1 MQLPGPTTS
10 RLWILWRVESGFKS
24 FQVEGRAL
32 GDWHDWLPNKDS
44 LASDVGFLLSNFGSE
59 SKLRRFLCFILKFWK
74 ILAFPIRLMTWW
86 KDLDESIT
94 DYQLH
99 TPWKVLSQIP
109 CFKKNMELALWHAC
123 YKRST
128 SSIVATLPNFQGE
141 ATNLLGDQMGYLD
154 FIVMVGGYRLH
165 APSDPPQKKLQ
176 GKVNWLVQLESC
188 RCNFCLDFGQTYQMN
203 KELKFPCPPW
213 LAEGHGV
220 LMI

>member
-32 GDWHDWLPNKDS
+32 EDWHDWLPNKDS

-59 SKLRRFLCFILKFWK
+59 SKLRRFLCFWIKFWK
-74 ILAFPIRLMTWW
+74 ILAFPIRLVTWW

-94 DYQLH
+94 H
-99 TPWKVLSQIP
+99 PMTQIP
-109 CFKKNMELALWHAC
+109 CFKKNMQPVRVV
-123 YKRST
+123 RST
-128 SSIVATLPNFQGE
+128 STIVATLPNFQGE
-141 ATNLLGDQMGYLD
+141 ATNLLGHQMGYLD

-165 APSDPPQKKLQ
+165 APSPKEVA
-176 GKVNWLVQLESC
+176 GKGILESC
-188 RCNFCLDFGQTYQMN
+188 GCNFFLEYFGQTYQMN

>member
-59 SKLRRFLCFILKFWK
+59 SKLRRFLCFWIKFWK
-74 ILAFPIRLMTWW
+74 ILAFPIRLVTWW

-99 TPWKVLSQIP
+99 TPWRVLSQIP
-109 CFKKNMELALWHAC
+109 CFKKNMELALWHNAC

-154 FIVMVGGYRLH
+154 FIVMVGGYWLQ
-165 APSDPPQKKLQ
+165 ATCSLGPSPKEVAGKGKLA
-176 GKVNWLVQLESC
+176 S
-188 RCNFCLDFGQTYQMN
+188 
-203 KELKFPCPPW
+203 
-213 LAEGHGV
+213 AIGV
-220 LMI
+220 L